1 MFVNQ
6 YDIVEHSG
14 VNHVVL
20 SVENDTL
27 VVLNP
32 TTLASTEVVKNKCT
46 RIAVM
51 NDIRSK
57 AIYDASLGLLTQERP
72 VPKIMDWLS
81 KCTWFD
87 LASLA
92 SQNNIWF
99 YNAIKKMEET
109 DQLAPGVVD
118 NFYSEVARINKH
130 TKQVVLITGMYD
142 GCNVTIKLSLCKI
155 GGIDGVVHVKR
166 IFGDDG
172 VFGNIAKQA
181 ITSKTRNTNAH
192 VSKSV
197 SNNKPCSVVA

>member
-6 YDIVEHSG
+6 YDIVELSG

-32 TTLASTEVVKNKCT
+32 TTLSSTEVVKNKCT
-46 RIAVM
+46 RVAVM

-57 AIYDASLGLLTQERP
+57 AIYDASLGLLSQERP

-92 SQNNIWF
+92 SQNNIWY

-109 DQLAPGVVD
+109 NQLAPGVVD
-118 NFYSEVARINKH
+118 NFFSEVARINKH
-130 TKQVVLITGMYD
+130 TKQVVLITGTYED
-142 GCNVTIKLSLCKI
+142 CKVTIKLSLCKI

-181 ITSKTRNTNAH
+181 ITSKTRIPNAH
-192 VSKSV
+192 TSKSV
-197 SNNKPCSVVA
+197 SNNKSCSAVA